1 MNKNRMEEIA
11 NILNKGGIIIFPTD
25 TAFGIG
31 CRIDNQKAVEK
42 LLKIKKRPLN
52 QLTPVL
58 VSNLEMAKKYIESIP
73 KGVEEKLIRKFWPG
87 ALTIILKAKENLV
100 PELVRGGGE
109 NLGVRIPN
117 NKNLLKIID
126 LVGVPILGPS
136 ANFSQEKTPFSTEE
150 LDPNLIK
157 LIDYVMEGDSIIKN
171 VSTVIDCTSENW
183 KILRQ
188 GAVRI

>member
-52 QLTPVL
+52 QPTPVL

-109 NLGVRIPN
+109 NL
-117 NKNLLKIID
+117 
-126 LVGVPILGPS
+126 
-136 ANFSQEKTPFSTEE
+136 E
-150 LDPNLIK
+150 
-157 LIDYVMEGDSIIKN
+157 
-171 VSTVIDCTSENW
+171 
-183 KILRQ
+183 
-188 GAVRI
+188 